1 MNRLGS
7 ILLALLLFAHSSFL
21 ASEEARP
28 LADDPVLE
36 ERVKAISYELRCL
49 VCQNQTIADSNAG
62 LAIDLRNQV
71 RDMLKRGMSETDI
84 REFMVARYGDFVLYN
99 PPVKN
104 TTVLLWLG
112 PLLML
117 VIAGVLAIRVIR
129 SRSKASV
136 SQDLTD
142 ADTNRARA
150 MLSESDEKRS

>member
-7 ILLALLLFAHSSFL
+7 ILLALLLFAHSPFL

-129 SRSKASV
+129 SRSKVSV
-136 SQDLTD
+136 SQDL
-142 ADTNRARA
+142 ADTDINRARV
-150 MLSESDEKRS
+150 MLSESDEKRF

>member
-1 MNRLGS
+1 MNFPS
-7 ILLALLLFAHSSFL
+7 ILLSLLLFAHSPFL

-71 RDMLKRGMSETDI
+71 RDMLKRGMSDTDI

-129 SRSKASV
+129 SRSKSSA
-136 SQDLTD
+136 SQDLAD
-142 ADTNRARA
+142 ADINRARV

>member
-104 TTVLLWLG
+104 TTALLWLG

-117 VIAGVLAIRVIR
+117 VIAGVLAMRVIR
-129 SRSKASV
+129 SRSKSSV
-136 SQDLTD
+136 SQDLAD
-142 ADTNRARA
+142 ADINRARV

>member
-1 MNRLGS
+1 MNFPS
-7 ILLALLLFAHSSFL
+7 ILLSLLLLVHSPFL
-21 ASEEARP
+21 VSEEARP

-71 RDMLKRGMSETDI
+71 RDMLKRGMSDTDI

-129 SRSKASV
+129 SRSKSSA
-136 SQDLTD
+136 SQDL
-142 ADTNRARA
+142 ADSDMNRARA

>member
-7 ILLALLLFAHSSFL
+7 ILFASLLFAHSPFL

-71 RDMLKRGMSETDI
+71 RDMLKRGVSETDI

-136 SQDLTD
+136 SQDLAD
-142 ADTNRARA
+142 ADIHRARV
-150 MLSESDEKRS
+150 MLSESDEKRF

>member
-7 ILLALLLFAHSSFL
+7 ILLALPLFAHSPFL

-129 SRSKASV
+129 SRSKVSV
-136 SQDLTD
+136 SQDLAD
-142 ADTNRARA
+142 ADINRARV
-150 MLSESDEKRS
+150 MLSESDEKRF

>member
-7 ILLALLLFAHSSFL
+7 ILLALLLFAHSPFL

-117 VIAGVLAIRVIR
+117 VIAGVVAIRVIR
-129 SRSKASV
+129 SRSKSSA
-136 SQDLTD
+136 SQDLAD
-142 ADTNRARA
+142 ADINRARV
-150 MLSESDEKRS
+150 MLAESDEKRS

>member
-1 MNRLGS
+1 MNFPS
-7 ILLALLLFAHSSFL
+7 IVLSLLLLVHSPFL

-71 RDMLKRGMSETDI
+71 RDMLKRGMSDTDI

-129 SRSKASV
+129 SRSKSSA
-136 SQDLTD
+136 SQDLAD
-142 ADTNRARA
+142 ADINRARV

>member
-1 MNRLGS
+1 MNFPS
-7 ILLALLLFAHSSFL
+7 ILLSLLLLVHSPFL

-71 RDMLKRGMSETDI
+71 RDMLKRGMSDTDI

-129 SRSKASV
+129 SRSKSSA
-136 SQDLTD
+136 SQDLAD
-142 ADTNRARA
+142 ADMNRARA

>member
-1 MNRLGS
+1 MNLSS
-7 ILLALLLFAHSSFL
+7 IFLVLLLFAYSPFL

-71 RDMLKRGMSETDI
+71 RDMLKRGMSDTDI

-129 SRSKASV
+129 SRSKSSA
-136 SQDLTD
+136 SQDLAD
-142 ADTNRARA
+142 ADINRARV

>member
-1 MNRLGS
+1 MNPSS
-7 ILLALLLFAHSSFL
+7 IFLVLLLFAYSPFL

-71 RDMLKRGMSETDI
+71 RDMLKRGMSDTDI

-129 SRSKASV
+129 SRSKSSA
-136 SQDLTD
+136 SQDLAD
-142 ADTNRARA
+142 ADINRARV

>member
-1 MNRLGS
+1 MNFPS
-7 ILLALLLFAHSSFL
+7 ILLSLLLLVHSPFL

-71 RDMLKRGMSETDI
+71 RDMLKRGMSDTDI

-129 SRSKASV
+129 SRSKSSA
-136 SQDLTD
+136 SQDLAD
-142 ADTNRARA
+142 ADINRARV

>member
-1 MNRLGS
+1 MNLSS
-7 ILLALLLFAHSSFL
+7 IFLVLLLFAYSPFL

-71 RDMLKRGMSETDI
+71 RDMLKRGMSDTDI

-129 SRSKASV
+129 SRSKSSA
-136 SQDLTD
+136 SQDL
-142 ADTNRARA
+142 ADSDMNRARA

>member
-1 MNRLGS
+1 MNFPS
-7 ILLALLLFAHSSFL
+7 ILLSLLLLVHSPFL

-71 RDMLKRGMSETDI
+71 RDMLKRGMSDTDI

-129 SRSKASV
+129 SRSKSSA
-136 SQDLTD
+136 SQDL
-142 ADTNRARA
+142 ADSDMNRARA

>member
-1 MNRLGS
+1 MNFPS
-7 ILLALLLFAHSSFL
+7 ILLSLLLFAHSPFL

-71 RDMLKRGMSETDI
+71 RDMLKRGMSDTDI

-129 SRSKASV
+129 SRSKSSA
-136 SQDLTD
+136 SQDLAD
-142 ADTNRARA
+142 ADINRAKV
-150 MLSESDEKRS
+150 MLSDSDEKRS

>member
-1 MNRLGS
+1 MNFPS
-7 ILLALLLFAHSSFL
+7 ILLSLLLLAHSPFL

-71 RDMLKRGMSETDI
+71 RDMLKRGMSDTDI

-129 SRSKASV
+129 SRSKSSA
-136 SQDLTD
+136 SQDLAD
-142 ADTNRARA
+142 ADINRARV
-150 MLSESDEKRS
+150 MLAESDEKRS

>member
-7 ILLALLLFAHSSFL
+7 ILLALLLFAHSPFL

-71 RDMLKRGMSETDI
+71 RDMLKRGMSDTDI

-129 SRSKASV
+129 SRSKPSV
-136 SQDLTD
+136 SQDLAD
-142 ADTNRARA
+142 ADIHRARV
-150 MLSESDEKRS
+150 MLSESDEKRF

>member
-1 MNRLGS
+1 MNRPS
-7 ILLALLLFAHSSFL
+7 ISLALLLFAHTPFL

-71 RDMLKRGMSETDI
+71 RDMLKRGMSDTDI

-129 SRSKASV
+129 SRSKSSA
-136 SQDLTD
+136 SQDLAD
-142 ADTNRARA
+142 ADINRARV

>member
-1 MNRLGS
+1 MNFPS
-7 ILLALLLFAHSSFL
+7 ILLSLLLFAHSPFL

-36 ERVKAISYELRCL
+36 EHVKAISYELRCL

-71 RDMLKRGMSETDI
+71 RDMLKRGMSDADI

-129 SRSKASV
+129 SRSKSSA
-136 SQDLTD
+136 SQDLAD
-142 ADTNRARA
+142 ADINRARV
-150 MLSESDEKRS
+150 MLAESDEKRS

>member
-1 MNRLGS
+1 MNFPS
-7 ILLALLLFAHSSFL
+7 ILLSLLLFAHSPFL

-28 LADDPVLE
+28 LAEDPVLE

-71 RDMLKRGMSETDI
+71 RDMLKRGMSDTDI

-129 SRSKASV
+129 SRSKSSA
-136 SQDLTD
+136 SQDLAD
-142 ADTNRARA
+142 ADINRARV

>member
-1 MNRLGS
+1 MNFPS
-7 ILLALLLFAHSSFL
+7 IFLALLLFAHSPFL

-71 RDMLKRGMSETDI
+71 RDMLKRGMSDTDI

-129 SRSKASV
+129 SRSKSSA
-136 SQDLTD
+136 SQDLAD
-142 ADTNRARA
+142 ADINRARV